1 MPRRGEC
8 IYKRKDG
15 RWEARY
21 VREIGADGK
30 KKYGSVYAESYR
42 AVKDKQQYFMLTP
55 VQEMRCSANVRVSEL
70 TERWL
75 THIRNK
81 VKLSTYRKYEGLCR
95 NHIQPEIGT
104 VPLTLVSRAMIETF
118 AEKRK
123 EHGRTQGGALSIKTV
138 NDILIILSLAF
149 DFAEEEYHISM
160 PKISLLREEKKEA
173 RVLSLAEQNKLTVYL
188 LSDMDIYKFGALLA
202 LHTGLRIGELC
213 ALLWED
219 ITDSYIVVNKTM
231 QRLRGENGKTEIM
244 IGSPKSDSSK
254 RTVPLPEFLLPYIHR
269 FRRPSGYVIC
279 TLRSSH
285 SEPRIVQQKFREITE
300 QLDLENVTF
309 HTLRHTFATRCVEAG
324 FDVKTLSEILGHADV
339 KTTLNRYVHSSFELK
354 KMNMAKLSLS
364 VGV

>member
-1 MPRRGEC
+1 MPRRGEY

-30 KKYGSVYAESYR
+30 KKYGSVYANSYR

-55 VQEMRCSANVRVSEL
+55 AQEMRCSANICVLDL

-75 THIRNK
+75 SHIRNK

-95 NHIQPEIGT
+95 NHIQPELGT
-104 VPLTLVSRAMIETF
+104 IPLTLVSRAMIEVF

-123 EHGRTQGGALSIKTV
+123 ENGRTRGGTLSVKTV
-138 NDILIILSLAF
+138 NDILIVLGLIF
-149 DFAEEEYHISM
+149 DFAQEEYNISM
-160 PKISLLREEKKEA
+160 PKVSLLREEKKEA
-173 RVLSLAEQNKLTVYL
+173 RVLSLTEQNKLTVYL
-188 LSDMDIYKFGALLA
+188 LSDMDIYKFAILLA

-213 ALLWED
+213 ALLWKD
-219 ITDSYIVVNKTM
+219 VTDSYIEINKTM
-231 QRLRGENGKTEIM
+231 QRLKGEKGKTEIV
-244 IGSPKSDSSK
+244 IDSPKSGSSK
-254 RTVPLPEFLLPYIHR
+254 RIVPLPEFLLPYIQQ
-269 FRRPSGYVIC
+269 FRKPQGYVIS
-279 TLRSSH
+279 TARSQH
-285 SEPRIVQQKFREITE
+285 SEPRILQHKFREITKRIG
-300 QLDLENVTF
+300 LENVTF

-354 KMNMAKLSLS
+354 QMNMAKLSLA
-364 VGV
+364 VGK